1 MTDREPTGRIL
12 PGRLLPGHFLRN
24 RFLRD
29 GFVKVEGAFAR
40 STAQECAALLWE
52 QTGCDPDDPATWT
65 EPVHWVGGMAQAPFT
80 EAANTPVLH
89 AAFDLLVGAGRW
101 APRSGLGSFP
111 LRFPHPVE
119 PDDAG
124 WHIDASF
131 LPPGARQYRV
141 NTRSEGRALLMLF
154 LFTDV
159 AEADAPT
166 RIRIGSHLDVPPVL
180 RPYGEEG
187 TSIFTVAKEV
197 DEASAHRP
205 LALATGQAGDVY
217 LCHPFLVHAAQPHH
231 GSRPRF
237 LAQPPLHPAE
247 PLRLERPD
255 GAYSPVELAIRA
267 GLAAPPRE
275 APTLGPAPGIG

>member
-1 MTDREPTGRIL
+1 MTDAEL
-12 PGRLLPGHFLRN
+12 VE

-29 GFVKVEGAFAR
+29 GFVKVAGAFAQ
-40 STAQECAALLWE
+40 STARECTSLLWE
-52 QTGCDPDDPATWT
+52 RTGCDPHDPATWT
-65 EPVHWVGGMAQAPFT
+65 EPVHWVGDMAQEPFVA
-80 EAANTPVLH
+80 AANTPVLH

-101 APRSGLGSFP
+101 APRSSLGSFP
-111 LRFPHPVE
+111 LRFPHPDE

-131 LPPGARQYRV
+131 LPPGGQRYHV

-197 DEASAHRP
+197 DGASARRP
-205 LALATGQAGDVY
+205 PALATGRAGDVY

-231 GSRPRF
+231 GARPRF
-237 LAQPPLHPAE
+237 LAQPPLYPAE

-255 GAYSPVELAIRA
+255 GAYSPVELAVRA
-267 GLAAPPRE
+267 GLAAAPP
-275 APTLGPAPGIG
+275 GPATAAPGASIG